1 MNDRMN
7 DLAVQVGDWATFG
20 ADATAVRLAVF
31 VVEQGIPLELEVDEA
46 DPVSVHA
53 VVYAAGVPVA
63 TGRLLPD
70 AHIGRMAVLAA
81 HRRDGLGGRVLE
93 RLVALAGERGDAV
106 VALSAQAYVCD
117 FYARHGFVAFGPIYD
132 DCGIPHRSMRRTLG
146 HLPGRD
152 PG

>member
-1 MNDRMN
+1 MSE
-7 DLAVQVGDWATFG
+7 ATICVGDWATLG

-31 VVEQGIPLELEVDEA
+31 VAEQGIPVELEVDEA

-53 VVYAAGVPVA
+53 VVYAEDVPVA

-93 RLVALAGERGDAV
+93 RLVTLADERGDAV
-106 VALSAQAYVCD
+106 VELSAQAYVCD

-132 DCGIPHRSMRRTLG
+132 DCGIPHRSMRRVLR
-146 HLPGRD
+146 RD
-152 PG
+152 PP

>member
-1 MNDRMN
+1 MNDGTVC
-7 DLAVQVGDWATFG
+7 LGDWTTLG

-31 VVEQGIPLELEVDEA
+31 VAEQGIPVELEVDEA
-46 DPVSVHA
+46 DPASVHA

-93 RLVALAGERGDAV
+93 RLVALADERGDPEV
-106 VALSAQAYVCD
+106 ELSAQAYVCD

-132 DCGIPHRSMRRTLG
+132 DCGIPHRSMRRVLR
-146 HLPGRD
+146 RD
-152 PG
+152 RP